1 MVGDCHIGDFG
12 AQGTGCRADAAAQQH
27 KRRLPHCCGHIH
39 GGIIRIGQQQSA
51 LGTACSGLN
60 HIAGELFEQSF
71 RRGNAAGVRRVQVG
85 LVAKIE
91 RCFAVLQAAQG
102 VAQQATGGFV
112 RRNKQAALFQQGIQR
127 GLGQGGILKAIAG
140 IAKAGAQFL
149 HPLFAV
155 FIRHCLGGG

>member
-1 MVGDCHIGDFG
+1 MR
-12 AQGTGCRADAAAQQH
+12 RA
-27 KRRLPHCCGHIH
+27 
-39 GGIIRIGQQQSA
+39 
-51 LGTACSGLN
+51 
-60 HIAGELFEQSF
+60 
-71 RRGNAAGVRRVQVG
+71 QVG

-102 VAQQATGGFV
+102 VAQQAAGGFV

-140 IAKAGAQFL
+140 ITKAGAQFL